1 MVLLLVVI
9 QVVNHII
16 KLRFEGDIAQAS
28 SITYQQGAVLL
39 DDTQVGL
46 MVRDPEKYLR
56 DYKVG
61 TSSRRP
67 YFDTTQNF
75 KSILKTTISK
85 QHKYGSWVIVIMMT
99 LVNLAIGGDSG
110 EGVKT
115 L

>member
-9 QVVNHII
+9 QLVTSKI

-56 DYKVG
+56 DYKNG

-67 YFDTTQNF
+67 YFDTTQNSCRVSF
-75 KSILKTTISK
+75 ANYHFQAAQVWLMGDGDYDNVFLVVTDMTGCSEIL
-85 QHKYGSWVIVIMMT
+85 
-99 LVNLAIGGDSG
+99 
-110 EGVKT
+110 
-115 L
+115 